1 MDKTAKEII
10 VREGFII
17 SGLVI
22 LYVTC
27 LLAAFLLPYATVLQI
42 IYLAIIAVIVFGYL
56 LYLIIKFTVWA
67 IKILN
72 EK

>member
-22 LYVTC
+22 LYVIC
-27 LLAAFLLPYATVLQI
+27 LLAAFLLQYATMLQI
-42 IYLAIIAVIVFGYL
+42 ICLTIIATIVFGYL

>member
-1 MDKTAKEII
+1 VDKTAKEII

-22 LYVTC
+22 LYVIC
-27 LLAAFLLPYATVLQI
+27 LLAAFLLQYATMLQI
-42 IYLAIIAVIVFGYL
+42 ICLTIIATIVFGYL